1 MRVPVRLF
9 TAALISVAAATTIPV
24 PADAATPAKH
34 YSSCAAVHAVY
45 SGGIAK
51 NGVTTNTVHSHG
63 TVTHRRLKGHVAHS
77 TALYTANRKLDRDND
92 GIACE
97 KS

>member
-1 MRVPVRLF
+1 M
-9 TAALISVAAATTIPV
+9 
-24 PADAATPAKH
+24 
-34 YSSCAAVHAVY
+34 Y

-51 NGVTTNTVHSHG
+51 KGVTTNTVHSHG
-63 TVTHRRLKGHVAHS
+63 TVTHRRLKGHVVHS
-77 TALYTANRKLDRDND
+77 TALYTANRRLDRDDD

>member
-1 MRVPVRLF
+1 MRLLA
-9 TAALISVAAATTIPV
+9 AALISVAAATTIAV
-24 PADAATPAKH
+24 PADASTAVRH
-34 YSSCAAVHAVY
+34 YSSCAAVHKVF

-51 NGVTTNTVHSHG
+51 AGVTTDTVHSHG
-63 TVTHRRLKGHVAHS
+63 RVTHRRLKGHVVHS
-77 TALYTANRKLDRDND
+77 TALYTANKKLDRDRD